1 MCRSHVRATQSIAR
15 QPAEEPFM
23 SSEIRRTARAHTPPV
38 ARRRG
43 LALVALAALIA
54 PAAASA
60 AGDAVHGAQV
70 YKTCGICQS
79 LDKNGQGP
87 RHAGVF
93 GRAAGSVPDYQ
104 YSPAL
109 KKSGIVWNEATLDK
123 WLTDPSVLVPGTKMF
138 YRLKSAQDRADVIEY
153 LKDNGVLPKTN
164 TPTP

>member
-1 MCRSHVRATQSIAR
+1 
-15 QPAEEPFM
+15 M
-23 SSEIRRTARAHTPPV
+23 SSDTRRTARAHTSTI
-38 ARRRG
+38 AR
-43 LALVALAALIA
+43 AITLAALLS
-54 PAAASA
+54 PSAAWA

-70 YKTCGICQS
+70 YNTCGICHS

-93 GRAAGSVPDYQ
+93 GRTAGSVPDYA

-109 KKSGIVWNEATLDK
+109 KKSGIVWDEQTLDK

-153 LKDNGVLPKTN
+153 LKEKGGVTKPDAP

>member
-1 MCRSHVRATQSIAR
+1 
-15 QPAEEPFM
+15 M
-23 SSEIRRTARAHTPPV
+23 SSEIPRTTRAHTPSI
-38 ARRRG
+38 ARRQA
-43 LALVALAALIA
+43 LALVALAAAIA
-54 PAAASA
+54 PSAASA

-70 YKTCGICQS
+70 YKTCGICHS

-93 GRAAGSVPDYQ
+93 GRTAGSVPDYA

-109 KKSGIVWNEATLDK
+109 KKSGIVWSEETLDK

-153 LKDNGVLPKTN
+153 LKEKGGVTKADI
-164 TPTP
+164 PTP